1 MILEFSLFFSVS
13 SVISVVKSFRER
25 H

>member
-1 MILEFSLFFSVS
+1 MILELSLFLSVS
-13 SVISVVKSFRER
+13 SVISVVKSFRDR